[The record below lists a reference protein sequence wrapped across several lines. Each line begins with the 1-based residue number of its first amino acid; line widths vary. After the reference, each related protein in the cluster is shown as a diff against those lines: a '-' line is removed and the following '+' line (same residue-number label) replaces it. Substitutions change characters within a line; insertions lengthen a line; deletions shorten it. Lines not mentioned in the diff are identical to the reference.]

1 MSGTGFCFFD
11 VCFLF
16 WKEQPGWFRTCIMAM
31 FDKKQ
36 CIRVEFTKMLL
47 PRSSVFMKPMP
58 LEERM
63 PLLHYPLGVQL
74 CRDDLYLLRTISMIQ
89 RKNSGKPTPAMPS
102 KTSQMVQDFCSST
115 MCQLLQSDL
124 VWTYKWPFSGLKM
137 WPPFGELTGHF
148 KEPGGWF
155 VKLVKPFP
163 TSPDITGWVFLYQ
176 WCFRGISRY
185 HDLKNM

>member
-1 MSGTGFCFFD
+1 
-11 VCFLF
+11 
-16 WKEQPGWFRTCIMAM
+16 
-31 FDKKQ
+31 
-36 CIRVEFTKMLL
+36 
-47 PRSSVFMKPMP
+47 
-58 LEERM
+58 M
-63 PLLHYPLGVQL
+63 PLLHYPLSLQL

-163 TSPDITGWVFLYQ
+163 TSPDTTGWVFLYQ
-176 WCFRGISRY
+176 WCFRAISRY
-185 HDLKNM
+185 HDLKKYVGRRIYRVHDSPSYSYKPPWLFNISVEGTVRWTP